1 MSYRSSLPKIIC
13 IDKDKCINCHQCI
26 SVCPVKY
33 CNDASGSHVVINPDL
48 CIGCGECISAC
59 VHGARTIVDDMKLWQ
74 EDLKKGI
81 PMIAIAAPAV
91 ASNFPRNYLHLN
103 GWLKSMGVKAVF
115 DVSFGAELTIKSYLE
130 HIKENSPKCV
140 ISQPCPALVTYIE
153 IYRPELIKYLAP
165 AESPMTHTMKMIRR
179 YYPKYRNHKILVV
192 SPCIAKKR
200 EFDEVKLGDY
210 NVTLKSL
217 SEFLRFSGIDLG
229 SYPAVDYDNPP
240 AERAVLFSSPGGLM
254 KTAIRENAAILDITR
269 KIEGPQ
275 SIYHYFEHLKD
286 DIEKGSSP
294 VLIDCLN
301 CEFGCNLGT
310 GTERKL
316 TADEVEHLIEERKLE
331 MQNRYKG
338 KFDKIP
344 SQKKVKKVVDKYW
357 EKGIYDRSYRDL
369 SENFRSAIKI
379 PNKKELEEVYRSMLK
394 EKPEDFKDCAACGYN
409 SCEKMAIAIFNGLNK
424 ASNCH
429 AFLEKTEQYVEQNI
443 PYVEKLADGDLTIRF
458 IDEGKSKV
466 AGIFQELNTAITNI
480 EALLTSTTQ
489 AVETTVSA
497 ATQISAGTE
506 EMAAGANSQSFQT
519 SEVAGA
525 IEEITRSILE
535 SSRNAELAKTNS
547 NEASQ
552 SAHDGARKIE
562 ETKKG
567 MHKIVSSTKLTAEKL
582 SMLAGRTNQIGE
594 IAQVINDIAD
604 QTNLLA
610 LNAAIE
616 AARAGEQG
624 RGFAV
629 VADEVRKLAERTT
642 KATKEIADTI
652 KAIQIEAGEAN
663 SSMDE
668 AQRAVE
674 EGMLMTESVA
684 HALEQ
689 ILSDNEKASELVTL
703 VANGNEEQ
711 SNSAEHISKNIESI
725 STVTQQSAAGIEQI
739 ARAANDLNQLTLN
752 LRELITKFRLRSN
765 YSEPQGPKAA
775 QQNNKLLSVK

>member
-1 MSYRSSLPKIIC
+1 MNYKSGLPQIIQ
-13 IDKDKCINCHQCI
+13 IDEDKCINCHQCI

-33 CNDASGSHVVINPDL
+33 CNDASGSHVIINSNL
-48 CIGCGECISAC
+48 CIGCGECITAC
-59 VHGARTIVDDMKLWQ
+59 VHGARKIVDDMQQWQ
-74 EDLKKGI
+74 IDMRKGV

-91 ASNFPRNYLHLN
+91 AANFPHRYLHLN
-103 GWLKSMGVKAVF
+103 GWLKSLGVKAIF

-130 HIKENSPKCV
+130 HIKDNAPKCV

-165 AESPMTHTMKMIRR
+165 AESPMTHTMKMIRHF
-179 YYPKYRNHKILVV
+179 YPQYANHKILVV

-200 EFDEVKLGDY
+200 EFEEVKLGDY
-210 NVTLKSL
+210 NVTMKSL
-217 SEFLRFSGIDLG
+217 NEYITSSGINLS
-229 SYPAVDYDNPP
+229 SYPAADYDNPP

-254 KTAIRENAAILDITR
+254 KTAIRENAAVIDITR
-269 KIEGPQ
+269 KIEGPA
-275 SIYHYFEHLKD
+275 SIYHYLDHLKN
-286 DIEKGSSP
+286 DIEKGTSP
-294 VLIDCLN
+294 ILIDCLN

-310 GTERKL
+310 GTDRKL

-331 MQNRYKG
+331 MQKKYQGR
-338 KFDKIP
+338 FDKAP
-344 SQKKVKKVVDKYW
+344 SKKKIKKAVDKFW
-357 EKGIYDRSYRDL
+357 EKGLYDRSYKDL

-379 PNKKELEEVYRSMLK
+379 PNKKELDEVYRSMLK

-409 SCEKMAIAIFNGLNK
+409 SCEKMATAIFNGLNTTT
-424 ASNCH
+424 NCH
-429 AFLEKTEQYVEQNI
+429 AYLEKTEQYVEQNI
-443 PYVEKLADGDLTIRF
+443 PYVEKLAQGDLTIKF

-466 AGIFQELNTAITNI
+466 AGIFQELNAAITNI
-480 EALLTSTTQ
+480 ESLLSATSETI
-489 AVETTVSA
+489 ETTVSA
-497 ATQISAGTE
+497 ATQISSGTE
-506 EMAAGANSQSFQT
+506 EMAAGASSQSLQT

-535 SSRNAELAKTNS
+535 SSRNADLAKES
-547 NEASQ
+547 SHEANQTAKS
-552 SAHDGARKIE
+552 GTVKIE

-567 MHKIVSSTKLTAEKL
+567 MHQIVRATKLTAEKI
-582 SMLAGRTNQIGE
+582 SMLAGRTSQIGE

-610 LNAAIE
+610 LTAAIE

-674 EGMLMTESVA
+674 EGMIMTESVA
-684 HALEQ
+684 SALVQ
-689 ILSDNEKASELVTL
+689 ILNENEKASELVRL

-725 STVTQQSAAGIEQI
+725 STVTNQSAAGIEQI
-739 ARAANDLNQLTLN
+739 AHAANDLNKLTLN
-752 LRELITKFRLRSN
+752 LQELITKFRLRSKT
-765 YSEPQGPKAA
+765 SEPQGSWNVK
-775 QQNNKLLSVK
+775 QGTRLLTRK